1 MGMPAAASVGI
12 IGGTG
17 FAEVEG
23 LQDRRDMHIATP
35 FGPPSDAF
43 TLGTLHGIALAFLPR
58 HGRGHRIQPSD
69 LNARANIFGFKRLG
83 VEYLISISACGSLRE
98 ELAPQHI
105 LVPDQLYDHTK
116 RRVSTFFG
124 DGIVAH
130 VGFAQPFCPTLSG
143 ILYETGRSVGVSMH
157 DGGTYICMEGPQF
170 STKAESQVYRGW
182 GMDVIGMTAVP
193 EAKLA
198 REAEI
203 CYATLAC
210 VTDYDVWHDTAGE
223 VTVEMVIEN
232 LQQNVDHAKNIV
244 RRAIAALPGERDGCP
259 CPDALANAIITAPE
273 SIPPEQRATLDL
285 LVGKYI

>member
-1 MGMPAAASVGI
+1 MPSTASVGI
-12 IGGTG
+12 VGGSG
-17 FAEVEG
+17 FADIEA
-23 LQDRRDMHIATP
+23 LADRREVHIATP

-43 TLGTLHGIALAFLPR
+43 TLGTLHGIPLAFLPR

-69 LNARANIFGFKRLG
+69 LNARANIYGFKRLG
-83 VEYLISISACGSLRE
+83 VEHLISISACGSLRE

-116 RRVSTFFG
+116 RRIGTFFG

-130 VGFAQPFCPTLSG
+130 VGFAQPFCPTLSQ
-143 ILYETGRSVGVSMH
+143 ILFQIGQDVGVSMH
-157 DGGTYICMEGPQF
+157 QGGTYICMEGPQF
-170 STKAESQVYRGW
+170 STRAESEVYRGW

-210 VTDYDVWHDTAGE
+210 VTDYDVWHDTEEA

-232 LQQNVDHAKNIV
+232 LQHNVEHAKAIV
-244 RRAIAALPGERDGCP
+244 GGAIQALPAERGGCP
-259 CPDALANAIITAPE
+259 CPDALANAIITAPD
-273 SIPPEQRATLDL
+273 SIPAAQRATLDL
-285 LVGKYI
+285 IVGKYI

>member
-1 MGMPAAASVGI
+1 MGLLAAASVGI

-17 FAEVEG
+17 FADIEG
-23 LQDRRDMHIATP
+23 LQDRRDVHIATP

-43 TLGTLHGIALAFLPR
+43 TLGTLHGIPLAFLPR
-58 HGRGHRIQPSD
+58 HGRGHYVQPSD
-69 LNARANIFGFKRLG
+69 LNAQANIYGFKRLG

-124 DGIVAH
+124 NGIVAH
-130 VGFAQPFCPTLSG
+130 VGFAQPFCPVLSSMLLQAGQTVG
-143 ILYETGRSVGVSMH
+143 IPMH
-157 DGGTYICMEGPQF
+157 SGGTYICIEGPQF
-170 STKAESQVYRGW
+170 STKAESEVYRSW

-232 LQQNVDHAKNIV
+232 LQQNVDHAKEIV
-244 RRAIAALPGERDGCP
+244 RRALTTLPAVRGGCP
-259 CPDALANAIITAPE
+259 CPDALANAIITSPD
-273 SIPPEQRATLDL
+273 SIPAAQRAALDL
-285 LVGKYI
+285 IVGKYI

>member
-1 MGMPAAASVGI
+1 MGMQAAASVGI

-17 FAEVEG
+17 FADIEE
-23 LQDRRDMHIATP
+23 LQDRRDVHIATP

-43 TLGTLHGIALAFLPR
+43 TLGTLHGIPLAFLPR
-58 HGRGHRIQPSD
+58 HGRGHYVQPSD
-69 LNARANIFGFKRLG
+69 LNARANIYGFKRLG

-124 DGIVAH
+124 NGIVAH
-130 VGFAQPFCPTLSG
+130 VGFAQPFCPVLSSMLLQAGQTVG
-143 ILYETGRSVGVSMH
+143 IALHS
-157 DGGTYICMEGPQF
+157 GGTYICIEGPQF
-170 STKAESQVYRGW
+170 STKAESEVYRSW

-232 LQQNVDHAKNIV
+232 LQQNVDHAKEIV
-244 RRAIAALPGERDGCP
+244 RRALTTLPDVRGGCP
-259 CPDALANAIITAPE
+259 CPDALANAIITSPD
-273 SIPPEQRATLDL
+273 SIPAAQRAALDL
-285 LVGKYI
+285 IVGKYI

>member
-1 MGMPAAASVGI
+1 MGMQAAARVGI

-17 FAEVEG
+17 CADVDE
-23 LQDRRDMHIATP
+23 LQDRRDVHIATP

-43 TLGTLHGIALAFLPR
+43 TLGTLHGVPLAFLPR
-58 HGRGHRIQPSD
+58 HGRGHRVLPSD

-83 VEYLISISACGSLRE
+83 VEFLISISACGSLRE

-105 LVPDQLYDHTK
+105 VVPDQLYDHTK

-130 VGFAQPFCPTLSG
+130 VGFAQPYCPALGSILCESG
-143 ILYETGRSVGVSMH
+143 QTAGITMH
-157 DGGTYICMEGPQF
+157 SGGAYICIEGPQF
-170 STKAESQVYRGW
+170 STKAESEVYRNW

-203 CYATLAC
+203 CYAALAC
-210 VTDYDVWHDTAGE
+210 VTDYDVWHETAGE
-223 VTVEMVIEN
+223 VSVKMVVEN
-232 LQQNVDHAKNIV
+232 LQQNVAHAQEIV
-244 RRAIAALPGERDGCP
+244 RRAVTALPRERGGCP
-259 CPDALANAIITAPE
+259 CPDALANAIITAPD
-273 SIPPEQRATLDL
+273 SIPPARRAELDL
-285 LVGKYI
+285 IVGKYI

>member
-1 MGMPAAASVGI
+1 MGMQPAARVGI

-17 FAEVEG
+17 FADVEG
-23 LQDRRDMHIATP
+23 LQDRRDVHVSTP

-43 TLGTLHGIALAFLPR
+43 TLGSLHGVSLAFLPR

-69 LNARANIFGFKRLG
+69 LNARANVFGFKRLG
-83 VEYLISISACGSLRE
+83 VEILISISACGSLRE

-124 DGIVAH
+124 EGIVAH
-130 VGFAQPFCPTLSG
+130 VGLAQPYCPVVSGTLYQAG
-143 ILYETGRSVGVSMH
+143 QATGVAMH
-157 DGGTYICMEGPQF
+157 NGGTYICIEGPQF
-170 STKAESQVYRGW
+170 STKAESEVYRGW

-203 CYATLAC
+203 CYAALAC
-210 VTDYDVWHDTAGE
+210 VTDYDVWHETAGE
-223 VTVEMVIEN
+223 VSVEMVVEN
-232 LQQNVDHAKNIV
+232 LQRNVDHAKEIV
-244 RRAIAALPGERDGCP
+244 RRAVTALPQERTGCP
-259 CPDALANAIITAPE
+259 CPDALANAVITAPD
-273 SIPPEQRATLDL
+273 SIPPAQRAALDL
-285 LVGKYI
+285 IVGKYL